1 MKSILLALVISSLP
15 LTAFEGFYVGGG
27 VGGHLTEGEQTGSLA
42 GANSGVPGRAPVI
55 AFDTT
60 QLQKKMF
67 DHGAAG
73 MLYAGYGR
81 GWGSF
86 HLAAE
91 GFIQLGYAKLPNTQK
106 NIELEASTADLE
118 LYTIPTNATACL
130 HCCQGGIDL
139 LPGWSPNHLIL
150 LYGRIGVGV
159 ARTSLSVKGSFFGV
173 AEDDSWEL
181 PFSLSHDKTSA
192 SWRIG
197 GGWESPL
204 TNRLSLRADYI
215 YTDLGKQSVQGAFAT
230 TSVEGATVTTNLTD
244 RVHLYDHAL
253 LLGLSYRF
261 CNPWTLDCS
270 RWCKA
275 CAYSGIYIG
284 GAIGGGALEAHQSGD
299 TYGMQ
304 IIRSVTQQ
312 VAGAPSQLYNNQF
325 QGVVFLGYGWE
336 RHRLYLGGE
345 LFATADSHT
354 SMDCTGKV
362 QISFPTLD
370 TVYTTSYDTSI
381 QSSTW
386 QYGFDLRPG
395 VLLNPLTL
403 LYGRVGVSAAQIKAN
418 SDALFAE
425 NAENWSLPESVSAS
439 MWKAIFRVGAGLEYL
454 LTSRLHLRA
463 DYVFTNYGIVSF
475 NDEVTGVDIDG
486 DSVTLTNTL
495 SSHLQSNS
503 LVVGLSYYFH

>member
-1 MKSILLALVISSLP
+1 MKCVLLALVISSLP
-15 LTAFEGFYVGGG
+15 LAAFEGFYVGGS
-27 VGGHLTEGEQTGSLA
+27 VGGHLTEGEQTGSLV
-42 GANSGVPGRAPVI
+42 GTTSLGGGIV
-55 AFDTT
+55 DTT

-91 GFIQLGYAKLPNTQK
+91 GFIQLGYAKLPNSQK
-106 NIELEASTADLE
+106 NIEIEQSVAST
-118 LYTIPTNATACL
+118 LYSMPTNATACL
-130 HCCQGGIDL
+130 HSCQGGIDL

-159 ARTSLSVKGSFFGV
+159 ARTSLSVKGSFFGT
-173 AEDDSWEL
+173 ELDERWNL
-181 PFSLSHDKTSA
+181 PFSLSHGKTSA

-230 TSVEGATVTTNLTD
+230 TGSVGALITANLTD

-261 CNPWTLDCS
+261 CNPRTLDCS

-275 CAYSGIYIG
+275 CAYSGVYIG
-284 GAIGGGALEAHQSGD
+284 GAIGGGDLEAHQSGGAYSAVPVLAA
-299 TYGMQ
+299 TMQ
-304 IIRSVTQQ
+304 T
-312 VAGAPSQLYNNQF
+312 AALPSQLYNNQF
-325 QGVVFLGYGWE
+325 QGVIFLGYGWE
-336 RHRLYLGGE
+336 RRRLYLGGE
-345 LFATADSHT
+345 LFAAGDSHT
-354 SMDCTGKV
+354 SMDCMGKV
-362 QISFPTLD
+362 QL
-370 TVYTTSYDTSI
+370 TVSSPDVAYTTSYDTSI
-381 QSSTW
+381 RSSTW

-403 LYGRVGVSAAQIKAN
+403 LYGRVGVSAAQVKAN
-418 SDALFAE
+418 SDALFTGAG
-425 NAENWSLPESVSAS
+425 APLWSLPESASAS
-439 MWKAIFRVGAGLEYL
+439 AWKATFRVGAGLEYL

-463 DYVFTNYGIVSF
+463 DYIFTNYGVISF
-475 NDEVTGVDIDG
+475 NNEATGTTSNG
-486 DSVTLTNTL
+486 DLVTLTNTL
-495 SSHLQSNS
+495 SSHVQGNA